1 MKKIFLASTFLVLLF
16 TGSYGQ
22 WYVKKYNVKDI
33 NLLTK
38 EQLQESWAQ
47 TRKNIGLNAIV
58 AGTGTV
64 ILIINILAPF
74 APNDDPTWMESL
86 FGYKWENDLTRVVCA
101 GIIAAG
107 TISFFTYLGRSARIK
122 SVIRKN
128 FPASGSLN
136 ISPVMVLNH
145 GTKTYCPGFRLSFNF

>member
-1 MKKIFLASTFLVLLF
+1 MGT
-16 TGSYGQ
+16 
-22 WYVKKYNVKDI
+22 N
-33 NLLTK
+33 
-38 EQLQESWAQ
+38 
-47 TRKNIGLNAIV
+47 RKNIGLNAIV

-145 GTKTYCPGFRLSFNF
+145 GTKTYCPGFRLSFNFLISRQCMFTGLKDLILLHMPVCCLS